1 MDTLDLEITLI
12 KGLEEDRNT
21 WYLKQGDISCYY
33 STYTKDKLS
42 SVQYSDSNS
51 GESESE

>member
-12 KGLEEDRNT
+12 QGLEEDRNT
-21 WYLKQGDISCYY
+21 WYLKQGDTPCYY

-42 SVQYSDSNS
+42 SVQYPDSNS
-51 GESESE
+51 GETERE